1 MEKIYGKYEKQLIRY
16 NYIATATHAVS
27 LLLVLAVLF
36 IPYFSYESVTSILPM
51 EQFTSLESYLN
62 YLKRFTE
69 EEILSGYSIELMRFS
84 IFDEFISTASKLF
97 EFSDD
102 ELKMAMAFI
111 SAVFPLMTIIFGG
124 VVIYNSCIPL
134 YHDILRIT
142 QPDQHMLVLY
152 DDLRKANDT
161 NSGNKFLKNNFIVSM
176 FTALFFSIFYP
187 IFTGRIFSG
196 MVDGIGHMYEL
207 KQLNA
212 FIILPVVV
220 ICAYCVL
227 SHINK
232 KLKNDIRQEIL
243 KNEYNTAAQYG
254 QMPPMYPNQSAY
266 PFQPVQTPTQP
277 VPPIEPVQQPIQQ
290 PVQTVSPVEPIQQPA
305 QPPVQPVQSQS
316 VSAQPQITQPDLSQR
331 LYIKPDKQK
340 SKVTAGLLGIFLGG
354 VGAHNFYLGYT
365 GKAIAQIVISVVTC
379 GIGVIAVAIWAW
391 VEAIMIFTGKI
402 STEANGL
409 PLK

>member
-1 MEKIYGKYEKQLIRY
+1 MMEKIYGKYEKQLIRY

-62 YLKRFTE
+62 YLKQFTE
-69 EEILSGYSIELMRFS
+69 EEILSGYSIELMHFS
-84 IFDEFISTASKLF
+84 IFDEFTSTVSKLF

-102 ELKMAMAFI
+102 GLEMMMAFI

-134 YHDILRIT
+134 YHDILRIA

-176 FTALFFSIFYP
+176 FTGLFFSIFYP
-187 IFTGRIFSG
+187 IFTGRMLSG

-266 PFQPVQTPTQP
+266 PFQPVQTPVQS
-277 VPPIEPVQQPIQQ
+277 VPPIEPV
-290 PVQTVSPVEPIQQPA
+290 QQPA

-331 LYIKPDKQK
+331 LYITPDKQK

-379 GIGVIAVAIWAW
+379 GIGAIAVAIWAL